1 MWLTQD
7 RILSSLPHEL
17 FLKMEENDMRF
28 VVQRV
33 REASVSV
40 EQEVIGQIGHG
51 LLVLWAW
58 LTATTGRLRTR

>member
-1 MWLTQD
+1 
-7 RILSSLPHEL
+7 
-17 FLKMEENDMRF
+17 MRF